1 MNSKRSRLG
10 FYALLGVAFIVVAFV
25 VSDILVR
32 DMARERIEGMI
43 VSSLK
48 TSGDVVVDISV
59 FPALKALNGRI
70 DSVYIH
76 AQDVTI
82 GEVPMSEIE
91 VDAKNVA
98 WPVGLGQDEIMD
110 LEDAIADGKIKIVM
124 SEDDVNDGIISKISG
139 LSNFRMSLKDGK
151 SCMNG
156 RATILS
162 LSFNL
167 FAEGIISAG
176 ADNTVNYSV
185 ERIGIE
191 DVELTDSL
199 LEIARA
205 LLNFKFSL
213 PKLPFALK
221 LGSID
226 IQDDVVVIRG
236 SANK

>member
-1 MNSKRSRLG
+1 
-10 FYALLGVAFIVVAFV
+10 
-25 VSDILVR
+25 
-32 DMARERIEGMI
+32 MARERIEDMI

-48 TSGDVVVDISV
+48 SSGDVVVDISV

-70 DSVYIH
+70 DSVYVH

-91 VDAKNVA
+91 VDARNVA

-124 SEDDVNDGIISKISG
+124 SEDNVNDGIISKISG

-221 LGSID
+221 LDSID

-236 SANK
+236 SANR